1 MLFLVPLWFIFSM
14 KILFLNH
21 NVKGVG
27 TYIRC
32 WNFAKHLVQFGHD
45 VTILTGTPTRT
56 ILPTRS
62 MVDGVRVVCMP
73 DILGRRL
80 RNGGL
85 GPIDTLL
92 RCLYILDKPYDIV
105 ENFDHRPA
113 VLYPALVSK
122 YICRIPLVSEWTDL
136 HGSGGSLNNRPGGVQ
151 SLIKPYE
158 NFTEQKSKKLPERLV
173 VISQGLKRRAMR
185 LGVPASTIRYIPGG
199 ADLEKIHIQP
209 KDRIRQ
215 KFGLPLDRSI
225 IAYTAGTQYNVEFL
239 IDSVNYIQQMNKDVI
254 LVTTGDKMDEH
265 IKAKLQDIDRVWEL
279 GFLSYDDYTALLP
292 GVDVFMFPFTDLPL
306 NRGRWPNKIGD
317 YMAAGRPTVT
327 NRTGDMIDLFETHD
341 IGRLASED
349 AKEFAAKT
357 IELIDNKNLADKLG
371 QNARKAAEK
380 HYDWKMLARNL
391 EECFIEVLERN

>member
-1 MLFLVPLWFIFSM
+1 L

-56 ILPTRS
+56 FRPVRD

-73 DILGRRL
+73 DIMGRRF

-85 GPIDTLL
+85 GPLDTFL
-92 RCLYILDKPYDIV
+92 RCLYILNKPYDIV

-122 YICRIPLVSEWTDL
+122 YMRRIPLVSEWTDL
-136 HGSGGSLNNRPGGVQ
+136 HGSGGSLSNRPGILQ
-151 SLIKPYE
+151 TLIRPYE
-158 NFTEQKSKKLPERLV
+158 DFTEQKSKKLPERLV
-173 VISQGLKRRAMR
+173 VISQGLKRRALN
-185 LGVPASTIRYIPGG
+185 LGVPAWKIKYIPGG

-209 KDRIRQ
+209 KDWVRK
-215 KFGLPLDRSI
+215 KFSLPLDNRI
-225 IAYTAGTQYNVEFL
+225 IAYTAGTQYDLGFL
-239 IDSVNYIQQMNKDVI
+239 IDSINHIQKMNTDVI
-254 LVTTGDKMDEH
+254 LVTTGGKMDQYAMNQ
-265 IKAKLQDIDRVWEL
+265 IRDKSRIREL

-327 NRTGDMIDLFETHD
+327 NRTGDMIDLFERHAV
-341 IGRLASED
+341 GLLASDDAED
-349 AKEFAAKT
+349 FAAKT
-357 IELIDNKNLADKLG
+357 LELVANEKLADELG
-371 QNARKAAEK
+371 QNARKAAEN
-380 HYDWKMLARNL
+380 HYDWKMLARKL
-391 EECFIEVLERN
+391 EKCFFEVLE